1 MKSLRIL
8 IIALS
13 LCFIIPSSA
22 CAEKEGFQFKKQPEL
37 QQIKPKKP
45 VKIKLKRSAK
55 DDYTWELT
63 GDDADDIVRTDKK
76 LRKMLNQQ

>member
-1 MKSLRIL
+1 MRYLYIM
-8 IIALS
+8 IIAFL
-13 LCFIIPSSA
+13 LCFSVPA
-22 CAEKEGFQFKKQPEL
+22 AYAAEKDAFQFKKQPEL

-63 GDDADDIVRTDKK
+63 GDDVDEIIKTDKR

>member
-1 MKSLRIL
+1 MRITGL
-8 IIALS
+8 LVAALLVLLPIAT
-13 LCFIIPSSA
+13 SA
-22 CAEKEGFQFKKQPEL
+22 AEKDAFQFKKQSEL

-55 DDYTWELT
+55 DDYTWELS
-63 GDDADDIVRTDKK
+63 GDDVEEIVKTDRR